1 MTRSLAVPPQP
12 HGPLTQPAGAA
23 IVLPANPRPPPGSP
37 RARAA
42 LVVVETRAWIA
53 RCRVDGYLTD
63 ARRLEGLVRALE
75 RAMGRE
81 PIEPADPRC
90 RRLGGGA

>member
-1 MTRSLAVPPQP
+1 VTRTLAVPPQP
-12 HGPLTQPAGAA
+12 HGPLAQPAGAA
-23 IVLPANPRPPPGSP
+23 IVLPATRPSPGAP

-42 LVVVETRAWIA
+42 AVVETRAWIA
-53 RCRVDGYLTD
+53 RCRIDGYLTD
-63 ARRLEGLVRALE
+63 ARRLEALVRALE
-75 RAMGRE
+75 RALSRE

>member
-1 MTRSLAVPPQP
+1 MKSLAVPPQP
-12 HGPLTQPAGAA
+12 HGPLAQPAGAA
-23 IVLPANPRPPPGSP
+23 LRLCPPPAAPSP

-42 LVVVETRAWIA
+42 AAMAEARAFAA
-53 RCRVDGYLTD
+53 RLRAEHYDVA
-63 ARRLEGLVRALE
+63 ARRLEASAGALE